1 MEQGLDQR
9 CRIGVDLVGEVAQ
22 RGATWASDRL
32 ATALR
37 QPDTADTRRLHV
49 LHVLLAL
56 LPLRLAPLLRG
67 TTRLAEGAC
76 SPTAATAAPRATAR
90 STTGTAADAV
100 PVSAA
105 GAGTRSAAW
114 GATAS
119 TATAPVATT
128 ATAAAAT
135 GATPATA
142 GATTATAGPPTRFG
156 RTRRHHAGVGLGR
169 HVSRTRPASG
179 FGLAFRRRALATG
192 LLLPAPLFALLAT
205 GTLRALP
212 LSRRTGTDTEG
223 IVPHTRTPRARL
235 RAGFRTLGLGWHDTR
250 TALAGVSIRTLLL
263 TFGFAL
269 RRIRS

>member
-1 MEQGLDQR
+1 
-9 CRIGVDLVGEVAQ
+9 
-22 RGATWASDRL
+22 
-32 ATALR
+32 
-37 QPDTADTRRLHV
+37 
-49 LHVLLAL
+49 
-56 LPLRLAPLLRG
+56 
-67 TTRLAEGAC
+67 TT
-76 SPTAATAAPRATAR
+76 T
-90 STTGTAADAV
+90 
-100 PVSAA
+100 
-105 GAGTRSAAW
+105 
-114 GATAS
+114 
-119 TATAPVATT
+119 
-128 ATAAAAT
+128 TAAAAT
-135 GATPATA
+135 GATTATA

-179 FGLAFRRRALATG
+179 FGLAFRRRALATA

-269 RRIRS
+269 RRIRSGGRLLLLLAGRRSGLRSGLRSGFRSGLRSSLLLTIRSGLFRGSRRLGAAGRAANGRRLRTRCPALRPTGRRSRTSGLRTSLLTLPPGECLP